1 MLFVFVL
8 AFGFISYPSAATASE
23 SAATASKR
31 ASVDAARVFVSVMAV
46 AEFFTA
52 PLFFLCR
59 HVYLKRFISLLE
71 ERKKK
76 YVPPF
81 FAIPS
86 PLVVWSFSCK

>member
-1 MLFVFVL
+1 LLFVFFVL

-52 PLFFLCR
+52 LLFFLCR
-59 HVYLKRFISLLE
+59 HVF
-71 ERKKK
+71 
-76 YVPPF
+76 
-81 FAIPS
+81 
-86 PLVVWSFSCK
+86 